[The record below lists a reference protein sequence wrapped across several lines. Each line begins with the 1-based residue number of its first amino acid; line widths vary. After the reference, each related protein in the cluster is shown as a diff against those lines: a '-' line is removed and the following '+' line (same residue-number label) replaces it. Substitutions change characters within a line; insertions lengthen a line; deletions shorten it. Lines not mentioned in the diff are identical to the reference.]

1 MAESIPAAWISD
13 YVIDAAETYGGQL
26 YDVPPFIKKKRVQ
39 LIEVKNL

>member
-26 YDVPPFIKKKRVQ
+26 YDVLPFIKKKRVQ